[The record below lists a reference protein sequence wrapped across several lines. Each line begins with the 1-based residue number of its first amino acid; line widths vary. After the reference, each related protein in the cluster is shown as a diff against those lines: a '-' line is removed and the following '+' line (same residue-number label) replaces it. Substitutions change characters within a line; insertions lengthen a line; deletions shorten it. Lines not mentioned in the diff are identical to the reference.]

1 MKKWFLVLLVS
12 LMLFLSGCGM
22 VQNINTGN
30 GAASSETV
38 YYSDTSAEDCYLCG
52 GHIDNII
59 PSYWGQ
65 DNVALI
71 SLNTFEIKPIE
82 INRYDK
88 LDGHLIEE
96 YAGSISFGGGESQ
109 NDGFSASM
117 MLDCDRGY
125 ATGSLH
131 FYEDEALDVE
141 KARAF
146 LCSDCLNRIL
156 PYDLNQCFGVGAIN
170 LATKEIRVF
179 ERRIIGF
186 GLGDFHFDCHLMD
199 KQKHSSDWMDLLI
212 FYCPIRY
219 ENEY

>member
-1 MKKWFLVLLVS
+1 M
-12 LMLFLSGCGM
+12 
-22 VQNINTGN
+22 
-30 GAASSETV
+30 
-38 YYSDTSAEDCYLCG
+38 
-52 GHIDNII
+52 
-59 PSYWGQ
+59 
-65 DNVALI
+65 
-71 SLNTFEIKPIE
+71 
-82 INRYDK
+82 
-88 LDGHLIEE
+88 IEE
-96 YAGSISFGGGESQ
+96 YAGVISVGGCESQ
-109 NDGFSASM
+109 NGGFSASM

-141 KARAF
+141 KAGAF

-179 ERRIIGF
+179 ERHIIGF

-199 KQKHSSDWMDLLI
+199 EQKHNSDWMDLLI

-219 ENEY
+219 ESEY